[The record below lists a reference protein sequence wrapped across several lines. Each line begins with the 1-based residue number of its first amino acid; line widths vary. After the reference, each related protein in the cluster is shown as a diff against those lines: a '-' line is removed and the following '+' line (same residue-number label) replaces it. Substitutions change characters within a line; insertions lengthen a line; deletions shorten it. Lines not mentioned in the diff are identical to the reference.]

1 MMHECIGLAL
11 VLSRVARLLLGA
23 CHSTEQTG
31 PDTPLGYFHCYR
43 LLVSV
48 SVSASA
54 GLFPFKAKCKDV

>member
-1 MMHECIGLAL
+1 MHWLSPCTLACCTI
-11 VLSRVARLLLGA
+11 VLGA